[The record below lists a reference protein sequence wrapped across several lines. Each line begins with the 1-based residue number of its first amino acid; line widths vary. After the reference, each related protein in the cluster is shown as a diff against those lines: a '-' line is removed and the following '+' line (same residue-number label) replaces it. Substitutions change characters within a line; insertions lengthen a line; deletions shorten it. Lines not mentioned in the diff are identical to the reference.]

1 MRSQESWTQREARRG
16 SPLRTGV
23 ARLTLLWA
31 LTATGVEAQAV
42 DDRSFVT
49 SGGEPVQRLETV
61 LDAPVAEVWALL
73 TTSEGLRS
81 WMAPVVEV
89 ELRNGGRWEASYDVS
104 KRIGDPG
111 NIVNEVVA
119 YVPEKLL
126 VLRVESAPPGYPLDL
141 DLVRSTRAIFELEP
155 VEGDRTRLSV
165 TGVGYGG
172 GTEWDT
178 IYRVGLAGN
187 RASLLQLHERIM
199 SGPTDWTQR

>member
-1 MRSQESWTQREARRG
+1 MRNQGRWTERESRWG
-16 SPLRTGV
+16 PPLRIGV
-23 ARLTLLWA
+23 ARLTVLLA

-155 VEGDRTRLSV
+155 LERDRTRLSV

-178 IYRVGLAGN
+178 IYRVGLSGN

-199 SGPTDWTQR
+199 SGPTEWTQR